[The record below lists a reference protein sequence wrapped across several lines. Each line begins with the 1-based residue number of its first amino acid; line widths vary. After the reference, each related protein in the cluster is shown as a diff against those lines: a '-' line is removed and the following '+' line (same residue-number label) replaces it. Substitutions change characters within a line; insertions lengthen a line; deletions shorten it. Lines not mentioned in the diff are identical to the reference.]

1 MLFCEGVSGLF
12 VEVIKKRLQVH
23 SRHMQKLERMAVTAS
38 ANTHKPHKTRRLD
51 LKTPEVQES
60 GRGWGYL
67 RTLGCVRVKNHRGP
81 FRLSW
86 AGLGGAEGGLPGAP
100 SPLPLSPLCSVPEA
114 QARLGLLV
122 RGLEP

>member
-38 ANTHKPHKTRRLD
+38 ANTHKPHKTPGLD

-67 RTLGCVRVKNHRGP
+67 RTLGCVRVKNHRASWKVLKNLQAVVG
-81 FRLSW
+81 W
-86 AGLGGAEGGLPGAP
+86 AGGRRRRPPRCP
-100 SPLPLSPLCSVPEA
+100 STPATLTPLLCA
-114 QARLGLLV
+114 
-122 RGLEP
+122 